1 MRAPDPGRE
10 PFPVCAPVIIE
21 RMGDDFGKS
30 DIQKLFDDRTGLV
43 TQAELTDAGI
53 GRGAV
58 RHLLDTGRWQRVLQG
73 VYAVS
78 SGPLTRTMVLEAALL
93 YGGGAAML
101 SHRTA
106 AEIWGM
112 LPVDD
117 TAPVHIT
124 VPVGKSALPQRAT
137 VRAAGPKAKLPVSK
151 PSASLH
157 PGVAVHRSRAHAHI
171 GVDARLPR
179 TTKVDTALDL
189 ATAQPSPR
197 EAYLSLISTVTNA
210 GLRVH
215 DVRRRLEERPPFR
228 YRGPLAEA
236 VMLLAD
242 GVQSVLEYHYAID
255 VERAHALPVA
265 TRQAPTVVDGRTL
278 YEDCTYDGAGC
289 PLTVR
294 LDGRWAHS
302 MAEVVFRD
310 RRRDNAA
317 ELAGRARLV
326 FGYQEVA
333 SSPCQVAREVETVLT
348 RLGWVRDVP
357 NPCECRARFR

>member
-10 PFPVCAPVIIE
+10 PFPVSPSVIIE
-21 RMGDDFGKS
+21 RMGDFGRS
-30 DIQKLFDDRTGLV
+30 DVQRLFDDRTGLV
-43 TQAELTDAGI
+43 TQGELTASGI

-106 AEIWGM
+106 AEVWGM

-117 TAPVHIT
+117 AAPVHIT
-124 VPVGKSALPQRAT
+124 VPVGKSALSQRPT
-137 VRAAGPKAKLPVSK
+137 FRAPGRKAKLPVSK
-151 PSASLH
+151 PAARLH
-157 PGVAVHRSRAHAHI
+157 PGVVVHRSRAHAHI
-171 GVDARLPR
+171 GIDGHLPR

-197 EAYLSLISTVTNA
+197 EAYLSLIATVTNA
-210 GLRVH
+210 GLRLH
-215 DVRRRLEERPPFR
+215 EVRRRLEERPPFR
-228 YRGPLAEA
+228 YRVPLADA
-236 VMLLAD
+236 VALLAD
-242 GVQSVLEYHYAID
+242 GVQSVLEYHYAVD
-255 VERAHALPVA
+255 VEQAHALPVA
-265 TRQAPTVVDGRTL
+265 NRQSPVVVDGRTL
-278 YEDCTYDGAGC
+278 YEDCTYDDAGC

-302 MAEVVFRD
+302 MREVAFRD

-326 FGYQEVA
+326 FGYKEVA
-333 SSPCQVAREVETVLT
+333 SSPCEVAEEVETVLA
-348 RLGWVRDVP
+348 RLGWIRDVP
-357 NPCECRARFR
+357 NPCGCGARFR